1 MIYSK
6 KEKTELVKKILKKF
20 DKICELTG
28 LSRKSLGNIIRTLH
42 NSLPFFLL
50 FFIAYGPL
58 PFVIFS
64 VIFML
69 LIYSF
74 FIKFNGCILSRLE
87 LEIFNDNFCLPD
99 PALELCRMDVTNK
112 NRVIISYIVGSIYL
126 CIFIFILYLR
136 FFYKKK

>member
-6 KEKTELVKKILKKF
+6 KEKKELVKKILIKF
-20 DKICELTG
+20 DKICKITS
-28 LSRKSLGNIIRTLH
+28 LSKKSLGNIIRTLH

-58 PFVIFS
+58 YFVIFS
-64 VIFML
+64 VILIL

-99 PALELCRMDVTNK
+99 PALELCRMRITNK
-112 NRVIISYIVGSIYL
+112 NRIKISYIVGGIYIS
-126 CIFIFILYLR
+126 IFIFILYMR
-136 FFYKKK
+136 FFRKKY

>member
-20 DKICELTG
+20 DKICKITG
-28 LSRKSLGNIIRTLH
+28 LSIKSLGNIIRTLH

-50 FFIAYGPL
+50 FFITYGSL

-99 PALELCRMDVTNK
+99 PALELCRMKITNK
-112 NRVIISYIVGSIYL
+112 NRVKISYIVGSVYL
-126 CIFIFILYLR
+126 CIFIFILYMR
-136 FFYKKK
+136 FYRKKI